1 MDLVHSSPLPIF
13 NSNTATTS
21 AHSKLVYAVR
31 RNNSPTMSD
40 LSAYMSSPSAAA
52 PATGGAQSAYMSS
65 PGGEAP
71 AAGGEAPAASGG
83 GGAQSA
89 YMSSPTYN
97 QPEPTPRK
105 MFLLKFGVFSPILF
119 CSALLFVAGSDV
131 GSSADLELSIGSSA
145 ATKLVQGALD
155 GALRSPRFIEL
166 ELASRNSPRHA
177 VAHVYSLNR
186 VNVGALEVRFND
198 SQIRVEARRVLL
210 NSSSLINMTTLPL
223 LLDGKRVI
231 LNAVVETAVLR
242 LDISNANT
250 LRVRECDLDYSDVEL
265 YLQNSFFLNMALSA
279 VRGTMSA
286 SMLRETVCSMLY
298 GTVLNLAEKYLFEFP
313 FAQLI
318 PPEFVP
324 YLRSSSVRLRSRLQS
339 VIADRNQIALTLDIE
354 WADKNSARHQPAL
367 LASTGTNSVDEDE
380 VEGTTPFGDIGS
392 GGWTVVE
399 WSPAAADLLQ
409 PTNGKV
415 GSNDSGG
422 VMSERLLVWINETVL
437 NELLDQF
444 QWDFKI
450 IEEKI
455 PLNSSKLPYETR
467 DFFANICP
475 QCIFIFN
482 VSADGLPSVTIEDS
496 SILVKIHNRIAAE
509 VENPT
514 IGESGQKKTAI
525 DLTLSLTVQ
534 LVPQVRDGIFHTQ
547 LNLKERKIDMK
558 NKTAFPK
565 QLKPVVEE
573 LLQDMIKDD
582 VWPAVKR
589 GIEPLIYV
597 KGVELPPHC
606 GIDPKSAQLHFGHRK
621 FGASATLNIKE
632 ISLNQCVDQLKS
644 KLPDPSKLFMINATS
659 F

>member
-97 QPEPTPRK
+97 QPEPTPAK
-105 MFLLKFGVFSPILF
+105 APEQSAYIVKCSSSNLVYFCLF
-119 CSALLFVAGSDV
+119 CSVLRFLFVAGSAV
-131 GSSADLELSIGSSA
+131 GSSAMQWR
-145 ATKLVQGALD
+145 TC
-155 GALRSPRFIEL
+155 
-166 ELASRNSPRHA
+166 
-177 VAHVYSLNR
+177 
-186 VNVGALEVRFND
+186 
-198 SQIRVEARRVLL
+198 
-210 NSSSLINMTTLPL
+210 NSSRI
-223 LLDGKRVI
+223 
-231 LNAVVETAVLR
+231 
-242 LDISNANT
+242 
-250 LRVRECDLDYSDVEL
+250 C
-265 YLQNSFFLNMALSA
+265 ALSA
-279 VRGTMSA
+279 LVVRPTSLPTPISDCRQKPDCFDG
-286 SMLRETVCSMLY
+286 L
-298 GTVLNLAEKYLFEFP
+298 
-313 FAQLI
+313 
-318 PPEFVP
+318 
-324 YLRSSSVRLRSRLQS
+324 
-339 VIADRNQIALTLDIE
+339 LDIE

-409 PTNGKV
+409 PTNGSVVDWKRKRQQRKV

-496 SILVKIHNRIAAE
+496 SILTHRIAAE

-606 GIDPKSAQLHFGHRK
+606 GIDPKSAQLHFGHSK

-632 ISLNQCVDQLKS
+632 VRYFAQSMIRHQSARTRRLPIAKDTFALFQRRLRLNPFVVGTNEATTELRCYICCDTLMNESPSTAGDVRLLYDGSAIHERCHHRSKCQSEEQQNGVTTVD
-644 KLPDPSKLFMINATS
+644 
-659 F
+659 